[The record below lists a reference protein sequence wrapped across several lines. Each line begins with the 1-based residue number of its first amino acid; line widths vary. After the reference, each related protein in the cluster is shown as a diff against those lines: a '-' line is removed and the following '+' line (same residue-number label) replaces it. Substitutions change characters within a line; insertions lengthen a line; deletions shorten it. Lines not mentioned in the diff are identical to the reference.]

1 MRGQCVETGDVLAIR
16 SENEDCGEV
25 PFLVLGGLPLKIGI
39 QLGNPASEGRSVM
52 IRSERFYSIFS

>member
-1 MRGQCVETGDVLAIR
+1 
-16 SENEDCGEV
+16 
-25 PFLVLGGLPLKIGI
+25 LPLKIGI